1 MLSLSNLFLF
11 IIRKTKKV
19 RRIFPIN
26 FYRDVYLVETR
37 FSDLNQCLLQI
48 SAMSLIKIPP
58 ELLAII
64 CASLPLASIA
74 ALERTCWALC
84 RGVSQSGTC
93 IMLFVKTFRYVF

>member
-1 MLSLSNLFLF
+1 MLSISNLSLF

-26 FYRDVYLVETR
+26 FYRDVYLVQTR

-64 CASLPLASIA
+64 CSSLPLASIA

-93 IMLFVKTFRYVF
+93 IMLFVKTFRNVL